1 VTHTRWEIKEVKLK
15 EKFPGYSVGRGAWN
29 SSLQSG
35 GIVKTE
41 LSIHSSGPMWRELQR
56 KRFGRVSICVEKL
69 FIQEYLREQAV
80 SCTGTPEYVG
90 H

>member
-1 VTHTRWEIKEVKLK
+1 
-15 EKFPGYSVGRGAWN
+15 
-29 SSLQSG
+29 
-35 GIVKTE
+35 
-41 LSIHSSGPMWRELQR
+41 MWRELQR